1 MVIRSID
8 GVLGLFQMQIL
19 LFMSFFFLGF
29 MKSVDLGGRGK
40 CWGTMKVEKSAK
52 ITKQQKGENE
62 ITDAC
67 K

>member
-1 MVIRSID
+1 MGFWVYFKRGFYCSCH
-8 GVLGLFQMQIL
+8 
-19 LFMSFFFLGF
+19 FFFFGF

-40 CWGTMKVEKSAK
+40 CWGTMKVEKSAT

>member
-1 MVIRSID
+1 MP
-8 GVLGLFQMQIL
+8 
-19 LFMSFFFLGF
+19 FFFLGF

-40 CWGTMKVEKSAK
+40 CWGTMKVEKSAT